1 MSRNLSNFIK
11 MFLSCLYGH
20 TRNLTYLIL
29 TIMVLFYCLN
39 PSRFASHYSFI
50 KAQDIYNH
58 LEKSY
63 EPRDNSCT
71 IAIYSNNNNNN
82 NNYNNND
89 KSELWYPEENDR
101 QDPVVMAR
109 RLGIL
114 PGGQWKPLNCH
125 PLFNVAI
132 ILPYRNRKQQLDIF
146 MNYIH
151 PFLQQQNLDYR
162 IFVIEQ
168 SPLTEFNRAK
178 LFNVGFKEA
187 TKINDFHCFIFQD
200 IDLIPQNPNNIY
212 ACTKM
217 PRHMSSSVNTFRYNL
232 PYTGLFGGAIS
243 LTRKQF
249 EKVNGFSNIFY
260 GWGGEDDDFYRR
272 LQSRGFKI
280 MRFGPNIAQYY
291 MLTHKKEPPS
301 NSRFANLENA
311 AKRYDSDGLNNLE
324 YTVLDHQLRPLYSWI
339 LADV

>member
-1 MSRNLSNFIK
+1 MRIFINILK
-11 MFLSCLYGH
+11 MFIAFLSDYARGLSY
-20 TRNLTYLIL
+20 TVITILIL
-29 TIMVLFYCLN
+29 CYCLH
-39 PSRFASHYSFI
+39 PARFASHYTFI
-50 KAQDIYNH
+50 KAEDIYD
-58 LEKSY
+58 EMERSY
-63 EPRDNSCT
+63 PPRDNSCT
-71 IAIYSNNNNNN
+71 IPISNER
-82 NNYNNND
+82 
-89 KSELWYPEENDR
+89 SSHLLYPEEHPR
-101 QDPVVMAR
+101 EDPVAMAR

-132 ILPYRNRKQQLDIF
+132 ILPYRNRQTQLTIF

-151 PFLQQQNLDYR
+151 PFLQAQNLNYR

-168 SPLTEFNRAK
+168 SPMREFNRAK
-178 LFNVGFKEA
+178 LFNVGYAEA

-232 PYTGLFGGAIS
+232 PYTGLFGGAIA

-249 EKVNGFSNIFY
+249 ERVNGFSNVFY
-260 GWGGEDDDFYRR
+260 GWGGEDDDFYSR
-272 LQSRGFKI
+272 LQSRGLQI
-280 MRFGPNIAQYY
+280 TRFGPDIAQYY
-291 MLTHKKEPPS
+291 MINHKKESPS
-301 NSRFANLENA
+301 SARFANLENA
-311 AKRYDSDGLNNLE
+311 ARRYDTDGISNLE
-324 YTVLDHQLRPLYSWI
+324 YRVLNHQLRPLYSWI